1 MTQLSYRNDLVP
13 QTISKRLIIHVNGA
27 RMAQFGLRGYFLKS
41 GQANF
46 FQIRYSSCVLSFR
59 DTAVC
64 LHFWAKFKMA
74 ARGPK
79 RVTSQ
84 VF

>member
-1 MTQLSYRNDLVP
+1 MGPIVHLKNFYRP
-13 QTISKRLIIHVNGA
+13 
-27 RMAQFGLRGYFLKS
+27 KS
-41 GQANF
+41 LGTLWDEEIFQKKF
-46 FQIRYSSCVLSFR
+46 FILLSFI

-64 LHFWAKFKMA
+64 LHFWVKFKMA

-79 RVTSQ
+79 GVTSQ

>member
-1 MTQLSYRNDLVP
+1 MGPIVHLKNVYRHNSL
-13 QTISKRLIIHVNGA
+13 
-27 RMAQFGLRGYFLKS
+27 GLGTLWDEEICKKK
-41 GQANF
+41 F
-46 FQIRYSSCVLSFR
+46 FILLSFR

-64 LHFWAKFKMA
+64 LHFWVNFKMA
-74 ARGPK
+74 ARGPE

>member
-1 MTQLSYRNDLVP
+1 MGPIVHLKNFYRPKSLGTLWDEE
-13 QTISKRLIIHVNGA
+13 ICKKKK
-27 RMAQFGLRGYFLKS
+27 FFFL
-41 GQANF
+41 
-46 FQIRYSSCVLSFR
+46 LSFR

-64 LHFWAKFKMA
+64 LHFWVNFKMA
-74 ARGPK
+74 ARGPE

>member
-1 MTQLSYRNDLVP
+1 MGLIVHLKNFYRP
-13 QTISKRLIIHVNGA
+13 
-27 RMAQFGLRGYFLKS
+27 KS
-41 GQANF
+41 LGTLWDDKICEKIF
-46 FQIRYSSCVLSFR
+46 FILLSFG

-64 LHFWAKFKMA
+64 LHFWVNFKMA
-74 ARGPK
+74 ARGPE

>member
-1 MTQLSYRNDLVP
+1 MGPIVHLKKFYRP
-13 QTISKRLIIHVNGA
+13 
-27 RMAQFGLRGYFLKS
+27 KS
-41 GQANF
+41 LGTFWDEEICEKNF
-46 FQIRYSSCVLSFR
+46 FTLLSFR

-64 LHFWAKFKMA
+64 LHFWAKYKMA
-74 ARGPK
+74 ARGPE

>member
-1 MTQLSYRNDLVP
+1 MGPIVHLKKYYRP
-13 QTISKRLIIHVNGA
+13 
-27 RMAQFGLRGYFLKS
+27 KS
-41 GQANF
+41 LGTLWDEEICEKKF
-46 FQIRYSSCVLSFR
+46 FILLSFR

-74 ARGPK
+74 ARGLK